1 MRSQTKRSFIAF
13 VVLLLFVPG
22 FNQIQQYHLRPF
34 AKPIFPPPFTIP
46 TEAVVP
52 VARSLQRPQLTAKAA
67 IVIDQESGAI
77 LYAKN
82 PDTQLYPASL
92 TKLMTALVALDS
104 YPLDA
109 ILEITEESDAIG
121 NTIHLQRGERISVQ
135 SLLKGLL
142 IASGNDAA
150 FALARSYPAGY
161 DGFVQKMN
169 EKAKQLHMDNTTYR
183 NVSGVE
189 QEGHLTT
196 VRDMATLT
204 KEAVKHPF
212 VSQTVAT
219 QKLVISDIDGRFTHE
234 LETTNKLL
242 GVVPGVEG
250 VKTGWTTEAG
260 ECLITKTVRDGHS
273 IITVVLGSED
283 RFGESAQLIS
293 WAFSQHEWKRYSLED
308 WLGGKTAGTYPKKF

>member
-1 MRSQTKRSFIAF
+1 MRSQTKWSVIAF
-13 VVLLLFVPG
+13 VTLLLFVPG

-46 TEAVVP
+46 TEATVP
-52 VARSLQRPQLTAKAA
+52 VAVSIQRPQLTAKGA

-109 ILEITEESDAIG
+109 VLEITEESDAIG

-135 SLLKGLL
+135 NLLKGLL

-169 EKAKQLHMDNTTYR
+169 EKARQLHMNNTTYR

-204 KEAVKHPF
+204 KEALKHPF

-219 QKLVISDIDGRFTHE
+219 QKLIISDVDGRFTHE

-260 ECLITKTVRDGHS
+260 ECLITKTMRNGHS
-273 IITVVLGSED
+273 VITVVLGSED

-293 WAFSQHEWKRYSLED
+293 WAFGQHKWKHYSLED
-308 WLGGKTAGTYPKKF
+308 WLGGRTAGTYP